1 MRILVCDDEE
11 GRSNDIANSIRDGVG
26 IVPERLVGQ
35 PLTDVLESLRKGI
48 NACIE
53 KPNDCKSLPKIPFDD
68 FDLVVLDNNLAHLDS
83 TGARLTAEAIIG
95 DIRAFTEVPYII
107 SLNKNTEV
115 DFDLRF
121 LVGDYQTRADIA
133 LNTPHLSN
141 PALWSGEVE
150 KATNGFLPW
159 YWPRLEVAATRR
171 RNQIDFVRKHLDDS
185 VLTTLGFDDEA
196 IAFLSPHALGALSP
210 RAESD
215 GAQAESLSAS
225 EITFRDVFIA
235 RDRSLPVQ
243 SEREL
248 LSQSQKAGNN
258 FLDGVIARSVAAD
271 IDFWFRRDVVGPQEP
286 LVDVSHLL
294 LRLPFLLGNRA
305 GEIKEWN
312 TSATAEEAPYGIEA
326 GLYDEHLANKKYE
339 LDLWVP
345 NPCFRWPQLKSDE
358 KLNHLFFAED
368 QNWADVVFCEDRS
381 QFVERERANGD
392 PPAEFQAEFEG
403 SWNRRYVS
411 RIDGIK
417 YAPLSQ
423 LAL

>member
-1 MRILVCDDEE
+1 MKILVCDDEE

-48 NACIE
+48 NACME
-53 KPNDCKSLPKIPFDD
+53 KPNECKRLPKLPFND
-68 FDLVVLDNNLAHLDS
+68 FDIVVLDNNLAHLDS

-95 DIRAFTEVPYII
+95 NIRAFTEVPYII

-141 PALWSGEVE
+141 PGLWSGEVE

-159 YWPRLEVAATRR
+159 YWPRLKVAATRR
-171 RNQIDFVRKHLDDS
+171 RSQIDFVRKHLDDS
-185 VLTTLGFDDEA
+185 VLTTLGFDDDA

-215 GAQAESLSAS
+215 GAQDESLSPK

-312 TSATAEEAPYGIEA
+312 ASATSKTAPYGIEA
-326 GLYDEHLANKKYE
+326 GLYDGHLANKKYE
-339 LDLWVP
+339 HELWVP

-381 QFVERERANGD
+381 QFVERESANGD

-403 SWNRRYVS
+403 SWSRRHVS